1 MKKEKGLFKVP
12 YMEVFHEK
20 YLDLKKKDI
29 ILDSIVVHELR
40 SETNLGN
47 KVCFDIQ
54 VAGED
59 GFRIVP
65 DSSCNE
71 FFIRYDRMVNCYK
84 INVTP
89 DDLPHYKNP
98 DGNYSFYFDDIDDTV
113 YGFKYMDLLEKVSH
127 GKESNTL

>member
-12 YMEVFHEK
+12 YMEVFYGK
-20 YLDLKKKDI
+20 YFDLKKKDI
-29 ILDSIVVHELR
+29 ILNSIVVHELR
-40 SETNLGN
+40 SERDLGN

-65 DSSCNE
+65 GSSCNK
-71 FFIRYDRMVNCYK
+71 FFIKYDRMVNCYK

-98 DGNYSFYFDDIDDTV
+98 DENYSFYFDDIDDTV
-113 YGFKYMDLLEKVSH
+113 YGFIGGGKSWEK
-127 GKESNTL
+127 K

>member
-1 MKKEKGLFKVP
+1 MKKEKGFFKVP
-12 YMEVFHEK
+12 YMKVFTGK
-20 YLDLKKKDI
+20 YFDLKKKDI
-29 ILDSIVVHELR
+29 ILNSIVVHELR
-40 SETNLGN
+40 SETDLGN

-65 DSSCNE
+65 DSSCNK

-113 YGFKYMDLLEKVSH
+113 YGFIGGGKSWEK
-127 GKESNTL
+127 K

>member
-12 YMEVFHEK
+12 YMEVFHGK
-20 YLDLKKKDI
+20 YFDLKKKDI
-29 ILDSIVVHELR
+29 ILNSIKVHELR
-40 SETNLGN
+40 SERDLGN

-65 DSSCNE
+65 DSSCNK
-71 FFIRYDRMVNCYK
+71 FFIKYDRMVNCYK

-98 DGNYSFYFDDIDDTV
+98 DGSYSFYFDDIDDTV
-113 YGFKYMDLLEKVSH
+113 YEFIGGGKSWEK
-127 GKESNTL
+127 K

>member
-20 YLDLKKKDI
+20 YFDLKKKDI

-40 SETNLGN
+40 SERDLGN

-127 GKESNTL
+127 GRESNTL

>member
-1 MKKEKGLFKVP
+1 MNKEKGLFKVP

-20 YLDLKKKDI
+20 YFDLKKKDI

-40 SETNLGN
+40 SERDLGN

-127 GKESNTL
+127 GRESNTL

>member
-20 YLDLKKKDI
+20 YFDLKKKDI
-29 ILDSIVVHELR
+29 ILNSIVVHELR
-40 SETNLGN
+40 SERDLGN

-127 GKESNTL
+127 GRESNTL